1 MGYSPF
7 MLMYGFQP
15 RAPIDVNI
23 HHDELRNTQNFSR
36 DMQDMLHIA
45 QDNIKTTQDRARFY
59 ADHNM
64 QPRIFNPGQKVFLCV
79 PHNSETLST
88 KRGIEKIKQDEMQAN
103 GQPSVK

>member
-1 MGYSPF
+1 
-7 MLMYGFQP
+7 
-15 RAPIDVNI
+15 
-23 HHDELRNTQNFSR
+23 
-36 DMQDMLHIA
+36 MQYMLHIS